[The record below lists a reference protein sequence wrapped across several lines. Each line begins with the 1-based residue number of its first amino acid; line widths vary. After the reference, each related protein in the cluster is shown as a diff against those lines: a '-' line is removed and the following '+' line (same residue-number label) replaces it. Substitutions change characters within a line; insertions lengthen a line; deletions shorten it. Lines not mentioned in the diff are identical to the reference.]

1 MTNRTK
7 AIIAGATVG
16 AIAAT
21 VALTCFIKKHVVIA
35 KVHMF
40 DPSEQDEDKIDEL
53 IPKHEPHKGESEC
66 NCEECTGKS
75 CDCSEAKEAPKEAE
89 V

>member
-7 AIIAGATVG
+7 AIIAGAAVG

-21 VALTCFIKKHVVIA
+21 VALTCFVKKHVVIA

-40 DPSEQDEDKIDEL
+40 DPNEQDEEKIDEL
-53 IPKHEPHKGESEC
+53 IPKHE
-66 NCEECTGKS
+66 
-75 CDCSEAKEAPKEAE
+75 APQEAE

>member
-1 MTNRTK
+1 MTNCTK
-7 AIIAGATVG
+7 AIIAGVTVG

-40 DPSEQDEDKIDEL
+40 DPSEQDEEKIDEL
-53 IPKHEPHKGESEC
+53 IPKHEPPKGESKC
-66 NCEECTGKS
+66 NCEECACETRG
-75 CDCSEAKEAPKEAE
+75 CSEAKEAPQEAE

>member
-7 AIIAGATVG
+7 AIIAGAAVG

-35 KVHMF
+35 KVHVF
-40 DPSEQDEDKIDEL
+40 DPSEQDEEKIDEL
-53 IPKHEPHKGESEC
+53 IPKHETPKGDHEH
-66 NCEECTGKS
+66 NCEECACETCG
-75 CDCSEAKEAPKEAE
+75 CSESQEAE

>member
-7 AIIAGATVG
+7 VIIAGAAVG

-21 VALTCFIKKHVVIA
+21 VALAHFVKKHVVVA
-35 KVHMF
+35 KVHLF
-40 DPSEQDEDKIDEL
+40 DPNVQDEEKIDEM
-53 IPKHEPHKGESEC
+53 IPKHDPPKGESEC

-75 CDCSEAKEAPKEAE
+75 CSCGEAKEAE